1 MQPLVAQHGAVA
13 AGHLQVGQMVV
24 AQASAHAQALT
35 LAAPMGYRHPALPLR
50 GRDELV
56 GYLLNQCVRRGD
68 GHLHVLHGLSGSG
81 KTALALEIVHVL
93 QQVRRSGHRVWWLNG
108 QRAAS
113 LEDGLRAVASRVGLA
128 GEVLESAGVVD
139 ALWHRLSHAEWPWLL
154 VVDGVDDPG
163 LLDGPGLL
171 AAGTG
176 WIRPHS
182 CSRGLVLVT
191 TRDGTTEGWG
201 FGAAL
206 HPVVPLRDR
215 DAACLLLDH
224 AGPDAGTPAA
234 AERLARRLGGLPL
247 ALRMAGVYLAEVN
260 GMPEA
265 FREPDM
271 PAEFEA
277 FRQALD
283 RPLGQG
289 LNPAQ
294 VIADT
299 WRLALELL
307 HHRGFRYAG
316 DLLELLAEFADAPIP
331 HALVLQPS
339 VLQRQPG
346 FEGIDGAGLW
356 RTLRALAA
364 LSLID
369 WCAAADDGE
378 DVGRE
383 SSGSPECVRVHP
395 LIRDVSRTGRNV
407 CVMADLLKAACSDEQ
422 AGNPEEPGA
431 WSAWSLLAPH
441 VLGLLERDDLPVS
454 CLASAA
460 STAERAARFL
470 QARGLSRQAGPVYAR
485 VMRIR
490 TDMFGAEHP
499 ETLNAQ
505 HYLAGALHDIGEL
518 GQAETLYRDVWQEH
532 RRARGEEFV
541 LALTARHE
549 LGRVLHDRRRL
560 EEAQQHLSAVLE
572 VRRRLVGARHRH
584 TLSAQHELAR
594 VLHDLGR
601 LREAGA
607 AYGFVLE
614 ARRVQLGEE
623 HPRTL
628 TTLHNL
634 ACLMHEEGELAGAQ
648 MQFENVHTVRTR
660 ILGSAHPQTLWTGYR
675 LGCVLR
681 DRGETGQARAVLSHV
696 HGELSAVL
704 GTGHTQTL
712 RVAKALEDLDS

>member
-1 MQPLVAQHGAVA
+1 MA
-13 AGHLQVGQMVV
+13 AGHLEIGQMVV
-24 AQASAHAQALT
+24 AQASARAQALT

-56 GYLLNQCVRRGD
+56 ASLLNLCGRRGD
-68 GHLHVLHGLSGSG
+68 GRLHVLHGLSGSG

-93 QQVRRSGHRVWWLNG
+93 QQVHKSGHRVWWLNG
-108 QRAAS
+108 QQVAL

-176 WIRPHS
+176 WIRPHL
-182 CSRGLVLVT
+182 CSYGLVLVT

-201 FGAAL
+201 FGAVL
-206 HPVVPLRDR
+206 HPVAPLESR
-215 DAACLLLDH
+215 DAARLLLDH
-224 AGPDAGTPAA
+224 AGPGAGTPAA

-260 GMPEA
+260 GMPDA

-271 PAEFEA
+271 PAEFET

-307 HHRGFRYAG
+307 HRRGFRYAG
-316 DLLELLAEFADAPIP
+316 ALLELLSEFADAPIP
-331 HALVLQPS
+331 HTLVLQPS
-339 VLQRQPG
+339 ILQDRPG
-346 FEGIDGAGLW
+346 FQGIDGAALW

-369 WCAAADDGE
+369 WCAAADVGE
-378 DVGRE
+378 DAGRQ
-383 SSGSPECVRVHP
+383 SSDSPECVRVHP
-395 LIRDVSRTGRNV
+395 LIRDVSRTSRNV
-407 CVMADLLKAACSDEQ
+407 CVVADLLKQACSQER
-422 AGNPEEPGA
+422 AGNPDEPGT
-431 WSAWSLLAPH
+431 WSAWSLLVPH
-441 VLGLLERDDLPVS
+441 VLGLLQRDDVSVS

-460 STAERAARFL
+460 ETAETAARFL
-470 QARGLSRQAGPVYAR
+470 QARGLSHQAGPVYTR
-485 VMRIR
+485 VVRIR
-490 TDMFGAEHP
+490 ADLLGAEHP

-518 GQAETLYRDVWQEH
+518 SQAEALYRQVWEEH
-532 RRARGEEFV
+532 RRARGEEFA

-549 LGRVLHDRRRL
+549 LGRVLHDRGRL
-560 EEAQQHLSAVLE
+560 EDAQQHLSAVLE
-572 VRRRLVGARHRH
+572 VRRRVVGSRHAH

-601 LREAGA
+601 LQEAGA
-607 AYGFVLE
+607 AYGFVLD

-634 ACLMHEEGELAGAQ
+634 ACLMQDKGELVGAQ
-648 MQFENVHTVRTR
+648 LQFESVHAVRSR

-681 DRGETGQARAVLSHV
+681 DRGEAGQARAVLSRV
-696 HGELSAVL
+696 HEGLSAVL
-704 GTGHTQTL
+704 GRAHVQT
-712 RVAKALEDLDS
+712 RRAAKALEDLGS